1 MKKLLSLMLV
11 LCLLPMFSLAE
22 HSIAANYIYQMIL
35 KQVDGTDFTRYDDD
49 YEVMFFYPLSKHTYG
64 DAVVRITAYEDGCT
78 INVSYELPI
87 DEAMMPDV
95 LTFFNYLNNSLYVG
109 KMMLL
114 DIDGDWYPA
123 YEVFMSIN
131 PEDID
136 AWDRG
141 CVMDYTFNAFYVMQ
155 EMTDYLPELEKG
167 ETPCGCRTFGA
178 NDRKNPLHV
187 ALTHAIM
194 EETWRIS
201 PEMRAFLMKKLFSL
215 LLVLALA
222 LMPTLSLADDDAAC
236 QNLYNMLLDELKSVD
251 LEMTADEESYRI
263 YLGYALDKN
272 SLGDADVI
280 FDAYSDAVTINVSY
294 SNPLDEALVP
304 QVISFFN
311 RVNST
316 LYVGKLMVIKSDN
329 VWYAAYEIFLSV
341 NPENI
346 TDWDRNNVLAYTA
359 LALDTMEAMEDYITE
374 IANGESADNVF
385 AMWQAD
391 IGAV

>member
-1 MKKLLSLMLV
+1 
-11 LCLLPMFSLAE
+11 
-22 HSIAANYIYQMIL
+22 
-35 KQVDGTDFTRYDDD
+35 
-49 YEVMFFYPLSKHTYG
+49 
-64 DAVVRITAYEDGCT
+64 
-78 INVSYELPI
+78 
-87 DEAMMPDV
+87 
-95 LTFFNYLNNSLYVG
+95 
-109 KMMLL
+109 
-114 DIDGDWYPA
+114 
-123 YEVFMSIN
+123 
-131 PEDID
+131 
-136 AWDRG
+136 
-141 CVMDYTFNAFYVMQ
+141 
-155 EMTDYLPELEKG
+155 
-167 ETPCGCRTFGA
+167 
-178 NDRKNPLHV
+178 
-187 ALTHAIM
+187 
-194 EETWRIS
+194 
-201 PEMRAFLMKKLFSL
+201 MKKLFSL

-222 LMPTLSLADDDAAC
+222 LVPTLSLADDDTAY

-263 YLGYALDKN
+263 YLGSVLDKN

-316 LYVGKLMVIKSDN
+316 LYVGKLMVIKSDD

-341 NPENI
+341 DPENI

-359 LALDTMEAMEDYITE
+359 MALDTMEEMVDYITE

>member
-1 MKKLLSLMLV
+1 
-11 LCLLPMFSLAE
+11 
-22 HSIAANYIYQMIL
+22 
-35 KQVDGTDFTRYDDD
+35 
-49 YEVMFFYPLSKHTYG
+49 
-64 DAVVRITAYEDGCT
+64 
-78 INVSYELPI
+78 
-87 DEAMMPDV
+87 
-95 LTFFNYLNNSLYVG
+95 
-109 KMMLL
+109 
-114 DIDGDWYPA
+114 
-123 YEVFMSIN
+123 
-131 PEDID
+131 
-136 AWDRG
+136 
-141 CVMDYTFNAFYVMQ
+141 
-155 EMTDYLPELEKG
+155 
-167 ETPCGCRTFGA
+167 
-178 NDRKNPLHV
+178 
-187 ALTHAIM
+187 
-194 EETWRIS
+194 
-201 PEMRAFLMKKLFSL
+201 MKKLFSL

-222 LMPTLSLADDDAAC
+222 LVPTLSLADDDAAC

-341 NPENI
+341 DPENI

-359 LALDTMEAMEDYITE
+359 LARTRWKRWWTTSPKLRT
-374 IANGESADNVF
+374 ANRQTTCSPCGRRISARCNPQKAKKGRNRYGF
-385 AMWQAD
+385 PPFL
-391 IGAV
+391 IPIILPR